1 MELVLVGRSNVGK
14 SSLIRR
20 LTGKHVR
27 VGRRP
32 GVTRRISRYH
42 CGKLDVVDMPG
53 FGFMSGV
60 SREQQER
67 TKTEIVRYMEQNRD
81 KILVAI
87 EVVDA
92 RAFSEI
98 VERWERRGQIPI
110 DVEMF
115 SFLQELG
122 LNPLVAVNKID
133 LIYPE
138 ERDDVLDDIC
148 EKLGLAPPWRQWL
161 DTVVPVSAKTGEGVS
176 ELMKLVGERM
186 KMWGQGHLLKYLK
199 RHRPKVAKNQSWR
212 R

>member
-1 MELVLVGRSNVGK
+1 
-14 SSLIRR
+14 
-20 LTGKHVR
+20 
-27 VGRRP
+27 
-32 GVTRRISRYH
+32 
-42 CGKLDVVDMPG
+42 
-53 FGFMSGV
+53 MSGV